1 MIAEKDIGL
10 QLKLNTG
17 VDITSA
23 TVSNVHY
30 RKPSGATG
38 SFTGAVTGT
47 YYVSYTLQTNDIDEM
62 GEWEFQSYVEKSTWK
77 LRGNIAKVRA
87 VEALV

>member
-10 QLKLNTG
+10 QLRLNTG
-17 VDITSA
+17 VDISGA
-23 TVSNVHY
+23 SVARVDY

-38 SFTGAVTGT
+38 SFTGAATGT
-47 YYVSYTLQTNDIDEM
+47 YYVAYTLQSGDIDED
-62 GEWEFQSYVEKSTWK
+62 GEWEFQAYVENTYK

>member
-23 TVSNVHY
+23 TVANVHY

-47 YYVSYTLQTNDIDEM
+47 YYVSYTLQDGDIDEQ
-62 GEWEFQSYVEKSTWK
+62 GEWEFQSYVENTWK